1 MRKTKFWLV
10 QIVMLILVSLVFGSA
25 AFAVLPDHAKGK
37 KGAEMSYTAL
47 TNHAGGHS
55 QGMLHANGNA
65 AFMGTSVPDPDPEP
79 DPEPDPDPGD
89 DASGCAPGEY
99 DYYGDGSL
107 CL

>member
-1 MRKTKFWLV
+1 MRKTKFWLI

-25 AFAVLPDHAKGK
+25 AFAVLPDHSKGK
-37 KGAEMSYTAL
+37 GAAKSYTAL

-55 QGMLHANGNA
+55 QAMSHANGNA
-65 AFMGTSVPDPDPEP
+65 AFMGDSEPEP
-79 DPEPDPDPGD
+79 DPEPDTG
-89 DASGCAPGEY
+89 GCAPGEY